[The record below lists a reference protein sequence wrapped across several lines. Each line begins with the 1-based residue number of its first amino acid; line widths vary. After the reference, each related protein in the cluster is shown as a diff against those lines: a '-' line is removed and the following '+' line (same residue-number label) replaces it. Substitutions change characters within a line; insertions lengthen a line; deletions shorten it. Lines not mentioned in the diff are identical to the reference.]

1 MNKTLNAIH
10 HLERFTDFIID
21 LHALIQLNRIT
32 ATADI

>member
-21 LHALIQLNRIT
+21 LHTWIQLNRINT
-32 ATADI
+32 KADI